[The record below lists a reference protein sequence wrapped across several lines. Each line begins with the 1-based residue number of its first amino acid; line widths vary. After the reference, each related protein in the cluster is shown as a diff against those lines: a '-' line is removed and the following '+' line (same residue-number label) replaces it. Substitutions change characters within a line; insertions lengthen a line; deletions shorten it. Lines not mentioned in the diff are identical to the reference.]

1 MRIAPITNNYYNS
14 LPTTPAFTSS
24 ENPKTDKGTDRLF
37 PIWAAAAL
45 TSLAAAYG
53 GGKMIIKDYEE
64 NMNAILDRYEKE
76 IQEERRQLDSLYNEI
91 KTIDFEEP
99 QK

>member
-1 MRIAPITNNYYNS
+1 MRIAPITNNYYKS
-14 LPTTPAFTSS
+14 LPTKPAFTSS
-24 ENPKTDKGTDRLF
+24 EKPKRDKGTDRLF
-37 PIWAAAAL
+37 TIWAAAAL